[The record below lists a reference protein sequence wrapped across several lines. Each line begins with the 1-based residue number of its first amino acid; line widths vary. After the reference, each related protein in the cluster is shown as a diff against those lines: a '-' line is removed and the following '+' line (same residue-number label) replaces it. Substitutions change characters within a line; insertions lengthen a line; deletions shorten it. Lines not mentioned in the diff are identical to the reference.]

1 MNLHKEAK
9 RLPATKSGGVISV
22 APEGIHSVPVLPPIN
37 ARISEEGK
45 CVSHV

>member
-9 RLPATKSGGVISV
+9 RLPATKSGGVILV
-22 APEGIHSVPVLPPIN
+22 TPEGIHSVLVLPPVN
-37 ARISEEGK
+37 TRISEEGK